1 MQNRPRE
8 QDSDAWQ
15 TSAEVKAGS
24 ARLVLSGELL
34 PERKRSSLH
43 SAYQGFD
50 KKMHLTYNHHVDID
64 FNPRVFKGRAERSWA
79 GDGVPKEVV

>member
-1 MQNRPRE
+1 MANFGGGEGGLSPL
-8 QDSDAWQ
+8 
-15 TSAEVKAGS
+15 SAFGKIASCG
-24 ARLVLSGELL
+24 
-34 PERKRSSLH
+34 RKRSPLH

-50 KKMHLTYNHHVDID
+50 KKMHLTYHHHVDID